1 MRSIFLIG
9 VIVISACSASKNI
22 NTKNIGVMIDNA
34 SYSIRDKKRFVYL
47 DNGAFNTKPIGIITI
62 SNGVKPSG
70 ILISP
75 MSASFNGPIEDLIKN
90 IASHIGYSVRRYG
103 ERSGAINF
111 VTVNRQNSTPYEI
124 IEDGL
129 LQANGLVHLAIDQES
144 HSFTVRYKR
153 PERSPVSH
161 PEDTGL

>member
-1 MRSIFLIG
+1 MIL
-9 VIVISACSASKNI
+9 ISACSASKKI
-22 NTKNIGVMIDNA
+22 NTKDIGVMIDNA
-34 SYSIRDKKRFVYL
+34 SNSIRDKKRFVYL
-47 DNGAFNTKPIGIITI
+47 ENGAFNTKPIGVIII
-62 SNGVKPSG
+62 NSGAKPSG
-70 ILISP
+70 VLLSP
-75 MSASFNGPIEDLIKN
+75 MSASFDGPIEELIKN
-90 IASHIGYSVRRYG
+90 IASHIGYSVRSYG

-129 LQANGLVHLAIDQES
+129 LQTNGLVRLAIDQES
-144 HSFTVRYKR
+144 RSFTARYKR